1 MNELSTQERQL
12 PDTLEDLAKFTLI
25 GRERLNAVRAEIR
38 AIEKVGLAKEVHE
51 QKLAEAQE
59 IAEAVLDAE
68 TQIGKLTAKIPKG
81 SGGDRKSNEFKNR
94 NGAEFEKTKSETLK
108 EAGIKQ
114 DTAERFERLAKN
126 PEAVEKAKEDARSQG
141 RIVTRQDVFKEINAK
156 FENQRQEDARKLRE
170 AKERRKEFESYLEEC
185 AAEDADNIVSF
196 NSIKQNNDDK
206 ELIFQDFN
214 RGFESAIDGIRSYA
228 GMIDSGRFKES
239 IEMANKYE
247 LERLADHAQQLFRA
261 ALKIQKVIME
271 VADEK

>member
-1 MNELSTQERQL
+1 MNELSTTAKQL
-12 PDTLEDLAKFTLI
+12 PDNLEDLAKFTLI

-38 AIEKVGLAKEVHE
+38 AIEKVQLAAEVHE
-51 QKLAEAQE
+51 QKLQEAQE

-68 TQIGKLTAKIPKG
+68 TKLGELTKAMETAQG
-81 SGGDRKSNEFKNR
+81 QRKDLKHSN
-94 NGAEFEKTKSETLK
+94 NGVTKSEQLK
-108 EAGIKQ
+108 EIGIDKM
-114 DTAERFERLAKN
+114 TASRFETLAN
-126 PEAVEKAKEDARSQG
+126 HPEQVEKAKTNAREQG
-141 RIVTRQDVFKEINAK
+141 KIITRQDVFNEINA
-156 FENQRQEDARKLRE
+156 ENENRRQAEARKLRE

-185 AAEDADNIVSF
+185 AAEDAGNVVSF

-261 ALKIQKVIME
+261 ALKIQKIIME